1 MIDAGHS
8 RGHINEQIARVNRVF
23 RWGVENELVP
33 SSVYHALQAVTG
45 LRKGRS
51 AARETEPVK
60 PAPEEHINAVEPF
73 VLRQVWAMIQ
83 LQLLT
88 GMRPGEARLMRGCD
102 LDVSGNIW
110 TYSPVSHKTEHY
122 GIERTVYLGP
132 RAREVIKP
140 FLEIDT
146 SAFLFSP
153 TDAMAER
160 RASQRRQRKT
170 MVQPS
175 QVSRRKAHPRRRP
188 GDHYCR
194 EAYRGAVQRACVKA
208 GVPPWTPAQL
218 RHNAATRFR
227 KEYGLKVAQ
236 IMLGHQSAEVTQIYA
251 ERDRDRAMA
260 VVARIG

>member
-1 MIDAGHS
+1 M
-8 RGHINEQIARVNRVF
+8 
-23 RWGVENELVP
+23 
-33 SSVYHALQAVTG
+33 
-45 LRKGRS
+45 
-51 AARETEPVK
+51 
-60 PAPEEHINAVEPF
+60 
-73 VLRQVWAMIQ
+73 LRQVWAMIQ